1 MVTSMKHFAD
11 LPPLFNQIPQP
22 WLGIGGVVWF
32 SPFEPT
38 VKDEQLQATPS
49 ARSNMAFRDHL
60 AAATHESAPIS
71 LVHGML
77 EHSRKNQHAMTLYT
91 NINECPGH
99 RAAVNMLTRDRLCA
113 AIGIEPEAYID
124 TLGWAMDHPS
134 TPAVVPHYEAA
145 CLENIA
151 EKVDLRT
158 IPIPHHW
165 PEDRGRYSSASIIIA
180 EDNGIR
186 NVSFHRQF
194 LRDENHL
201 VVRLVPRH
209 LRTMVNQA
217 RSEGREVSVAIVNAP
232 DPVVLLAAAM
242 SFNENIDELTIAAAL
257 HEKLYGTPLRLVEL
271 PNGVQAPADAEYVW
285 WGRITL
291 EDDDEG
297 PYVDI
302 TGTVDDVRQE
312 PVIAVDGLA
321 HRNDPIFH
329 ALIPGEAEH
338 KTLMGLPRAP
348 TIKAAVNK
356 VVECTDVHMTEG
368 GCGWLGAVL
377 KIRKKHADD
386 GMRAIQAAFDGH
398 KSMKMVTVVDEDIDI
413 TDPVRVEWAM
423 MTRWQPD
430 KDTLILSNQKGSSL
444 DPSRYADGNTSKIG
458 YDATI
463 DFGVDPSGFM
473 SVQ

>member
-1 MVTSMKHFAD
+1 
-11 LPPLFNQIPQP
+11 
-22 WLGIGGVVWF
+22 
-32 SPFEPT
+32 
-38 VKDEQLQATPS
+38 
-49 ARSNMAFRDHL
+49 MAFRDHL
-60 AAATHESAPIS
+60 AAATIEKGEIS
-71 LVHGML
+71 LIHEML
-77 EHSRKNQHAMTLYT
+77 EHSQSSNHAMTIFE
-91 NINECPGH
+91 NITECPGH
-99 RAAVNMLTRDRLCA
+99 KSAINMLTRDRLCA

-124 TLGWAMDHPS
+124 TLGWAMSNPS
-134 TPAVVPHYEAA
+134 TPVLVNTDDAP
-145 CLENIA
+145 CMENRA
-151 EKVDLRT
+151 QEVDLNL

-165 PEDRGRYSSASIIIA
+165 PADRGRYSSASIIIA
-180 EDNGIR
+180 QDNGIR

-194 LRDENHL
+194 LRDKNHL

-209 LRTMVNQA
+209 LRTMVMNA
-217 RSEGREVSVAIVNAP
+217 RSEGREVSVAVVNAP

-257 HEKLYGTPLRLVEL
+257 HEKLYGTPLQLVEL
-271 PNGVQAPADAEYVW
+271 PNGVQIPADAEYAW

-312 PVIAVDGLA
+312 PVIEIDGLT
-321 HRNDPIFH
+321 HRDNPIFH

-348 TIKAAVNK
+348 TIKAAVNE
-356 VVECTDVHMTEG
+356 VVNCVDVHMTEG

-377 KIRKKHADD
+377 KIKKENHDD
-386 GMRAIQAAFDGH
+386 GMKAIEAAFAGH
-398 KSMKMVTVVDEDIDI
+398 KSMKIVTVVDEDIDI

-430 KDTLILSNQKGSSL
+430 KDTIILSNQRGSSL
-444 DPSRYADGNTSKIG
+444 DPSRYDDGKTSKIG

-463 DFGVDPSGFM
+463 DFGVDREGFM

>member
-1 MVTSMKHFAD
+1 
-11 LPPLFNQIPQP
+11 
-22 WLGIGGVVWF
+22 
-32 SPFEPT
+32 
-38 VKDEQLQATPS
+38 
-49 ARSNMAFRDHL
+49 MAFRDHL
-60 AAATHESAPIS
+60 GAATVETSKVS

-77 EHSRKNQHAMTLYT
+77 QHSKSSGHAMTVFE
-91 NINECPGH
+91 NIAECPGH

-124 TLGWAMDHPS
+124 TLGWAMGNPA
-134 TPAVVPHYEAA
+134 TPVLVPQSEAA
-145 CLENIA
+145 CFENNA
-151 EKVDLRT
+151 PDVDLRS

-165 PEDRGRYSSASIIIA
+165 PQDRGRYSSASIIIA
-180 EDNGIR
+180 QDDGIR

-209 LRTMVNQA
+209 LRTMVTKA
-217 RSEGREVSVAIVNAP
+217 RAEGREVKIAVVNAP

-242 SFNENIDELTIAAAL
+242 SFNENIDELTIASAL
-257 HEKLYGTPLRLVEL
+257 HEKLYGSPLQLVEM
-271 PNGVQAPADAEYVW
+271 PNGVHVPADAEYVW

-312 PVIAVDGLA
+312 PVIEIDGLV
-321 HRNDPIFH
+321 HRNNPIFH

-356 VVECTDVHMTEG
+356 VVECLDVHMTEG

-377 KIRKKHADD
+377 KIRKKNADD
-386 GMRAIQAAFDGH
+386 GMKAIQAAFDGH
-398 KSMKMVTVVDEDIDI
+398 KSMKIVTVVDEDIDI

-430 KDTLILSNQKGSSL
+430 KDTLILSDQRGSSL
-444 DPSRYADGNTSKIG
+444 DPSRYEDGRTSKIG

-463 DFGVDPSGFM
+463 DFGVNREGFM

>member
-1 MVTSMKHFAD
+1 
-11 LPPLFNQIPQP
+11 
-22 WLGIGGVVWF
+22 
-32 SPFEPT
+32 
-38 VKDEQLQATPS
+38 
-49 ARSNMAFRDHL
+49 MAFRDHL
-60 AAATHESAPIS
+60 AAATIVKGEIS
-71 LVHGML
+71 LIHEML
-77 EHSRKNQHAMTLYT
+77 EHSQSTNHAMTVFE
-91 NINECPGH
+91 NITECPGH
-99 RAAVNMLTRDRLCA
+99 KSAVNMLTRDRLCA

-124 TLGWAMDHPS
+124 TLGWAMTNPS
-134 TPAVVPHYEAA
+134 SPVIVDTERAP
-145 CLENIA
+145 CMENVA
-151 EKVDLRT
+151 SEVDLNS

-165 PEDRGRYSSASIIIA
+165 PADRGRYSSASIIIA
-180 EDNGIR
+180 QDNGIR

-194 LRDENHL
+194 LRDKNHL

-209 LRTMVNQA
+209 LRTMVMNA
-217 RSEGREVSVAIVNAP
+217 RSEGREVSIAVVNAP

-257 HEKLYGTPLRLVEL
+257 HEKLYGTPLELVEL
-271 PNGVQAPADAEYVW
+271 PNGVHIPADAEYAW

-312 PVIAVDGLA
+312 PVIEIDGLT
-321 HRNDPIFH
+321 HRDEPIFH

-348 TIKAAVNK
+348 TIKAAVNE
-356 VVECTDVHMTEG
+356 VVNCVDVHMTEG

-377 KIRKKHADD
+377 KIKKENAED
-386 GMRAIQAAFDGH
+386 GMKAIEAAFAGH
-398 KSMKMVTVVDEDIDI
+398 KSMKIVTVVDEDIDI

-430 KDTLILSNQKGSSL
+430 KDTIILSNQRGSSL
-444 DPSRYADGNTSKIG
+444 DPSRYDDGKTSKIG

-463 DFGVDPSGFM
+463 DFGVEREGFM

>member
-1 MVTSMKHFAD
+1 
-11 LPPLFNQIPQP
+11 
-22 WLGIGGVVWF
+22 
-32 SPFEPT
+32 
-38 VKDEQLQATPS
+38 
-49 ARSNMAFRDHL
+49 MAFRDHL
-60 AAATHESAPIS
+60 DAAHVETSQVS

-77 EHSRKNQHAMTLYT
+77 NHSQASGHAMTVFD
-91 NINECPGH
+91 NIAECPGH

-124 TLGWAMDHPS
+124 TLGWAMSNPS
-134 TPAVVPHYEAA
+134 EPTLVEQSEAP
-145 CLENIA
+145 CFENIA
-151 EKVDLRT
+151 SKVDLRT

-165 PEDRGRYSSASIIIA
+165 PQDRGRYSSASIIIA
-180 EDNGIR
+180 QDNGIR

-194 LRDENHL
+194 LRDANHL

-209 LRTMVNQA
+209 LRTMVMNA
-217 RSEGREVSVAIVNAP
+217 RSEGREVDVAVVNAP

-257 HEKLYGTPLRLVEL
+257 HEKLYGTKLPLVEL
-271 PNGVQAPADAEYVW
+271 PNGVQVPSEAEYVW

-291 EDDDEG
+291 ENDDEG

-312 PVIAVDGLA
+312 PVIAIDGLI
-321 HRNDPIFH
+321 HRNNPIFH

-348 TIKAAVNK
+348 TIKAAVNQ
-356 VVECTDVHMTEG
+356 VVDCVDVHMTEG

-377 KIRKKHADD
+377 KIRKANADD
-386 GMRAIQAAFDGH
+386 GMKAIQAAFDGH
-398 KSMKMVTVVDEDIDI
+398 KSMKIVTVVDEDIDI

-430 KDTLILSNQKGSSL
+430 KDTLILSDQRGSSL
-444 DPSRYADGNTSKIG
+444 DPSRYDDGRTSKIG

-463 DFGVDPSGFM
+463 DFGVDREGFM

>member
-1 MVTSMKHFAD
+1 
-11 LPPLFNQIPQP
+11 
-22 WLGIGGVVWF
+22 
-32 SPFEPT
+32 
-38 VKDEQLQATPS
+38 
-49 ARSNMAFRDHL
+49 MAFRDHL
-60 AAATHESAPIS
+60 AAATVEKSEIS
-71 LVHGML
+71 LIHEML
-77 EHSRKNQHAMTLYT
+77 EHSQSSNHAMTVFE
-91 NINECPGH
+91 NITECPGH
-99 RAAVNMLTRDRLCA
+99 RSAVNMLTRDRLCA

-124 TLGWAMDHPS
+124 TLGWAMTNPS
-134 TPAVVPHYEAA
+134 TPILVDTKDAP
-145 CLENIA
+145 CMENIA
-151 EKVDLRT
+151 ADVDLNL

-165 PEDRGRYSSASIIIA
+165 PADRGRYSSASIIIA
-180 EDNGIR
+180 QDNGIR

-194 LRDENHL
+194 LRDKNHL

-209 LRTMVNQA
+209 LRTMVMNA
-217 RSEGREVSVAIVNAP
+217 RSEGREVSVAVVNAP

-242 SFNENIDELTIAAAL
+242 SFSENIDELTIAAAL
-257 HEKLYGTPLRLVEL
+257 HEKLYGTPLHLVEL
-271 PNGVQAPADAEYVW
+271 PNGVQIPADAEYAW

-312 PVIAVDGLA
+312 PVIEIDGLT
-321 HRNDPIFH
+321 HRDNPIFH

-348 TIKAAVNK
+348 TIKAAVNE
-356 VVECTDVHMTEG
+356 VVNCIDVHMTEG

-377 KIRKKHADD
+377 KIKKENHDD
-386 GMRAIQAAFDGH
+386 GMKAIEAAFAGH
-398 KSMKMVTVVDEDIDI
+398 KSMKIVTVVDEDIDI

-430 KDTLILSNQKGSSL
+430 KDTIILSNQRGSSL
-444 DPSRYADGNTSKIG
+444 DPSRYEDGKTSKIG
-458 YDATI
+458 FDATI
-463 DFGVDPSGFM
+463 DFGVEREGFM

>member
-1 MVTSMKHFAD
+1 
-11 LPPLFNQIPQP
+11 
-22 WLGIGGVVWF
+22 
-32 SPFEPT
+32 
-38 VKDEQLQATPS
+38 
-49 ARSNMAFRDHL
+49 MAFRDHL
-60 AAATHESAPIS
+60 GAATVESAEVS
-71 LVHGML
+71 LVHEML
-77 EHSRKNQHAMTLYT
+77 HHSQASGHAMTVFD
-91 NINECPGH
+91 NIPESPGH
-99 RAAVNMLTRDRLCA
+99 RAAINMLTRDRLCA

-124 TLGWAMDHPS
+124 TLGWAMSNPS
-134 TPAVVPHYEAA
+134 TPELVSEDEAA
-145 CLENIA
+145 CFENTVA
-151 EKVDLRT
+151 EVDLRRL
-158 IPIPHHW
+158 PIPHHW
-165 PEDRGRYSSASIIIA
+165 PQDRGRYSSASIIIA
-180 EDNGIR
+180 QDNGIR

-194 LRDENHL
+194 LRDANHL

-209 LRTMVNQA
+209 LRTMVMNA
-217 RSEGREVSVAIVNAP
+217 REEGREVNIAVVNAP

-257 HEKLYGTPLRLVEL
+257 HEKLYGSSLQLVEL
-271 PNGVQAPADAEYVW
+271 PNGVHVPADAEYVW
-285 WGRITL
+285 WGRVTL
-291 EDDDEG
+291 ENDDEG

-312 PVIAVDGLA
+312 PVIEIDGLV

-348 TIKAAVNK
+348 TIKAAVNE
-356 VVECTDVHMTEG
+356 VVECLDVHMTEG

-377 KIRKKHADD
+377 KIRKKNADD
-386 GMRAIQAAFDGH
+386 GMKAIKAAFDGH
-398 KSMKMVTVVDEDIDI
+398 KSMKIVTVVDEDIDI

-430 KDTLILSNQKGSSL
+430 KDTLILSDQRGSSL
-444 DPSRYADGNTSKIG
+444 DPSRYENGRTSKIG

-463 DFGVDPSGFM
+463 EFGVNRDGFM

>member
-1 MVTSMKHFAD
+1 
-11 LPPLFNQIPQP
+11 
-22 WLGIGGVVWF
+22 
-32 SPFEPT
+32 
-38 VKDEQLQATPS
+38 
-49 ARSNMAFRDHL
+49 MAFRDHL
-60 AAATHESAPIS
+60 AAATIVKGEIS
-71 LVHGML
+71 LIHQML
-77 EHSRKNQHAMTLYT
+77 EHSQSTNHAMTVFE
-91 NINECPGH
+91 NITECPGH
-99 RAAVNMLTRDRLCA
+99 KSAVNMLTRDRLCA

-124 TLGWAMDHPS
+124 TLGWAMTNPS
-134 TPAVVPHYEAA
+134 SPVIVDRERAP
-145 CLENIA
+145 CMENVA
-151 EKVDLRT
+151 SEVDLNS

-165 PEDRGRYSSASIIIA
+165 PADRGRYSSASIIIA
-180 EDNGIR
+180 QDNGIR

-194 LRDENHL
+194 LRDKNHL

-209 LRTMVNQA
+209 LRTMVMNA
-217 RSEGREVSVAIVNAP
+217 RSEGREVSIAVVNAP

-257 HEKLYGTPLRLVEL
+257 HEKLYGTPLELVEL
-271 PNGVQAPADAEYVW
+271 PNGVHIPADAEYAW

-312 PVIAVDGLA
+312 PVIEIDGLT
-321 HRNDPIFH
+321 HRDEPIFH

-348 TIKAAVNK
+348 TIKAAVNE
-356 VVECTDVHMTEG
+356 VVNCVDVHMTEG

-377 KIRKKHADD
+377 KIKKEHPED
-386 GMRAIQAAFDGH
+386 GMKAIEAAFAGH
-398 KSMKMVTVVDEDIDI
+398 KSMKIVTVVDEDIDI

-430 KDTLILSNQKGSSL
+430 KDTIILSNQRGSSL
-444 DPSRYADGNTSKIG
+444 DPSRYDDGKTSKIG

-463 DFGVDPSGFM
+463 DFGVEREGFM

>member
-1 MVTSMKHFAD
+1 
-11 LPPLFNQIPQP
+11 
-22 WLGIGGVVWF
+22 
-32 SPFEPT
+32 
-38 VKDEQLQATPS
+38 
-49 ARSNMAFRDHL
+49 MAFRDHL
-60 AAATHESAPIS
+60 AAATIEKGEIS
-71 LVHGML
+71 LIHEML
-77 EHSRKNQHAMTLYT
+77 EHSQSSNHAMTIFE
-91 NINECPGH
+91 NITECPGH
-99 RAAVNMLTRDRLCA
+99 KSAINMLTRDRLCA

-124 TLGWAMDHPS
+124 TLGWAMSNPS
-134 TPAVVPHYEAA
+134 TPVLVNTDDAP
-145 CLENIA
+145 CMENRA
-151 EKVDLRT
+151 QEVDLNL
-158 IPIPHHW
+158 IPMPHHW
-165 PEDRGRYSSASIIIA
+165 PADRGRYSSASIIIA
-180 EDNGIR
+180 QDNGIR

-194 LRDENHL
+194 LRDKNHL

-209 LRTMVNQA
+209 LRTMVMNA
-217 RSEGREVSVAIVNAP
+217 RSEGREVSVAVVNAP

-257 HEKLYGTPLRLVEL
+257 HEKLYGTPLQLVEL
-271 PNGVQAPADAEYVW
+271 PNGVQIPADAEYAW

-312 PVIAVDGLA
+312 PVIEIDGLT
-321 HRNDPIFH
+321 HRDNPIFH

-348 TIKAAVNK
+348 TIKAAVNE
-356 VVECTDVHMTEG
+356 VVNCVDVHMTEG

-377 KIRKKHADD
+377 KIKKENHDD
-386 GMRAIQAAFDGH
+386 GMKAIEAAFAGH
-398 KSMKMVTVVDEDIDI
+398 KSMKIVTVVDEDIDI

-430 KDTLILSNQKGSSL
+430 KDTIILSNQRGSSL
-444 DPSRYADGNTSKIG
+444 DPSRYDDGKTSKIG

-463 DFGVDPSGFM
+463 DFGVDREGFM

>member
-1 MVTSMKHFAD
+1 
-11 LPPLFNQIPQP
+11 
-22 WLGIGGVVWF
+22 
-32 SPFEPT
+32 
-38 VKDEQLQATPS
+38 
-49 ARSNMAFRDHL
+49 MAFRDHL
-60 AAATHESAPIS
+60 GAATVESAEVS
-71 LVHGML
+71 LVHEML
-77 EHSRKNQHAMTLYT
+77 HHSQASNHAMTVFD
-91 NINECPGH
+91 NIPECPGH
-99 RAAVNMLTRDRLCA
+99 RAAINMLTRDRLCA

-124 TLGWAMDHPS
+124 TLGWAMSNPS
-134 TPAVVPHYEAA
+134 TPELVSEDEAA
-145 CLENIA
+145 CFENTVG
-151 EKVDLRT
+151 EVDLRRL
-158 IPIPHHW
+158 PIPHHW
-165 PEDRGRYSSASIIIA
+165 PQDRGRYSSASIIIA
-180 EDNGIR
+180 QDNGIR

-194 LRDENHL
+194 LRDANHL

-209 LRTMVNQA
+209 LRTMVMNA
-217 RSEGREVSVAIVNAP
+217 REEGREVNIAVVNAP

-257 HEKLYGTPLRLVEL
+257 HEKLYGSPLQLVEL
-271 PNGVQAPADAEYVW
+271 PNGVHVPADAEYVW
-285 WGRITL
+285 WGRVTL

-312 PVIAVDGLA
+312 PVIEVDGLV

-348 TIKAAVNK
+348 TIKAAVNE
-356 VVECTDVHMTEG
+356 VVECLDVHMTEG

-377 KIRKKHADD
+377 KIRKKNADD
-386 GMRAIQAAFDGH
+386 GMKAIKAAFDGH
-398 KSMKMVTVVDEDIDI
+398 KSMKIVTVVDEDIDI

-430 KDTLILSNQKGSSL
+430 KDTLILSDQRGSSL
-444 DPSRYADGNTSKIG
+444 DPSRYENGRTSKIG

-463 DFGVDPSGFM
+463 EFGVNRDGFM

>member
-1 MVTSMKHFAD
+1 
-11 LPPLFNQIPQP
+11 
-22 WLGIGGVVWF
+22 
-32 SPFEPT
+32 
-38 VKDEQLQATPS
+38 
-49 ARSNMAFRDHL
+49 
-60 AAATHESAPIS
+60 
-71 LVHGML
+71 ML
-77 EHSRKNQHAMTLYT
+77 EHSQSSNHAMTVFE
-91 NINECPGH
+91 NITECPGH
-99 RAAVNMLTRDRLCA
+99 RSAVNMLTRDRLCA
-113 AIGIEPEAYID
+113 AIGIEPEADID
-124 TLGWAMDHPS
+124 TLGWAMTNPS
-134 TPAVVPHYEAA
+134 TPILVDTKDAP
-145 CLENIA
+145 CMENIA
-151 EKVDLRT
+151 ADVDLNL

-165 PEDRGRYSSASIIIA
+165 PADRGRYSSASIIIA
-180 EDNGIR
+180 QDNGIR

-194 LRDENHL
+194 LRDKNHL

-209 LRTMVNQA
+209 LRTMVMNA
-217 RSEGREVSVAIVNAP
+217 RSEGREVSVAVVNAP

-242 SFNENIDELTIAAAL
+242 SFSENIDELTIAAAL
-257 HEKLYGTPLRLVEL
+257 HEKLYGTPLHLVEL
-271 PNGVQAPADAEYVW
+271 PNGVQIPADAEYAW

-312 PVIAVDGLA
+312 PVIEIDGLT
-321 HRNDPIFH
+321 HRDNPIFH

-348 TIKAAVNK
+348 TIKAAVNE
-356 VVECTDVHMTEG
+356 VVNCIDVHMTEG

-377 KIRKKHADD
+377 KIKKENHDD
-386 GMRAIQAAFDGH
+386 GMKAIEAAFAGH
-398 KSMKMVTVVDEDIDI
+398 KSMKIVTVVDEDIDI

-430 KDTLILSNQKGSSL
+430 KDTIILSNQRGSSL
-444 DPSRYADGNTSKIG
+444 DPSRYEDGKTSKIG

-463 DFGVDPSGFM
+463 DFGVEREGFM

>member
-1 MVTSMKHFAD
+1 
-11 LPPLFNQIPQP
+11 
-22 WLGIGGVVWF
+22 
-32 SPFEPT
+32 
-38 VKDEQLQATPS
+38 
-49 ARSNMAFRDHL
+49 MAFRDHL
-60 AAATHESAPIS
+60 AAATIEKGEIS
-71 LVHGML
+71 LIHEML
-77 EHSRKNQHAMTLYT
+77 EHSQSSNHAMTIFE
-91 NINECPGH
+91 NITECPGH
-99 RAAVNMLTRDRLCA
+99 KSAINMLTRDRLCA

-124 TLGWAMDHPS
+124 TLGWAMTNPS
-134 TPAVVPHYEAA
+134 TPVLVDTDDAP
-145 CLENIA
+145 CMENRA
-151 EKVDLRT
+151 QEVDLNL

-165 PEDRGRYSSASIIIA
+165 PADRGRYSSASIIIA
-180 EDNGIR
+180 QDNGIR

-194 LRDENHL
+194 LRDKNHL

-209 LRTMVNQA
+209 LRTMVMNA
-217 RSEGREVSVAIVNAP
+217 RSEGREVSVAVVNAP

-257 HEKLYGTPLRLVEL
+257 HEKLYGTPLQLVEL
-271 PNGVQAPADAEYVW
+271 PNGVQIPADAEYAW

-312 PVIAVDGLA
+312 PVIEIDGLT
-321 HRNDPIFH
+321 HRNNPIFH

-348 TIKAAVNK
+348 TIKAAVNE
-356 VVECTDVHMTEG
+356 VVNCVDVHMTEG

-377 KIRKKHADD
+377 KIRKENHDD
-386 GMRAIQAAFDGH
+386 GMKAIEAAFAGH
-398 KSMKMVTVVDEDIDI
+398 KSMKIVTVVDEDIDI

-430 KDTLILSNQKGSSL
+430 KDTIILSNQRGSSL
-444 DPSRYADGNTSKIG
+444 DPSRYDDGKTSKIG

-463 DFGVDPSGFM
+463 DFGVDREGFM